1 MVREWNDKTLK
12 DFLTK
17 TMGGRLNAK
26 LDLLAAKTI
35 PKAMR
40 EEIIHYKVFKEM
52 LSDSSHPF
60 AVVFHS
66 LRRKIVRNT
75 MRSKER

>member
-1 MVREWNDKTLK
+1 MVREWNDKALNV
-12 DFLTK
+12 FLTK

-26 LDLLAAKTI
+26 LELLTARTI
-35 PKAMR
+35 PKALR
-40 EEIIHYKVFKEM
+40 AEIIHYKVFKEM

-66 LRRKIVRNT
+66 PRRKIVRNT
-75 MRSKER
+75 IRSKER